1 MSGIEIG
8 NLESLHT
15 LVFSSLEFLFRYLP
29 LFLILFY
36 AVPKRFRMFVL
47 FAFSLIL
54 YALGDPAHVLIL
66 LGMSVVNWLFG
77 YGLAT
82 EPDADGKRMSGLH
95 RKNGHPGVRGL
106 RRKTINWSELQLFE
120 ETVDQRKEE
129 PYRNTGSPQTVKKRK
144 FWLAVSV
151 LCNASLLIFFK
162 LSNVFEENMLLPVG
176 ISFYTFKSISYLID
190 VYRSGHAE
198 RSFLRFG
205 AYLCCFPQIVSGP
218 IMRYGEMEQAQQFG
232 VWKAARAEDGLKY
245 IIAGLGMKVLLADR
259 LGFLWN
265 DIQTI
270 GFESISTPLA
280 WLGAAAYSME
290 LYFDFAGYSLIAVGI
305 GRMIG
310 LPAIKNFDQPYSSR
324 SVSEF
329 YRRWHMTLGSWF
341 RDYLY
346 IPLGGNRK
354 GTLRTVFN
362 LLLVWA
368 VTGFWH
374 GGGLHFILWGMIL
387 GLLVVIEK
395 LWIGKWLKKSKIL
408 SHVYVLFVIPLTWM
422 VFAIPTLPEI
432 GVYFARLFPFFGVGS
447 AVNPGDFA
455 KELTLFIPELV
466 GGILLCIPQVYRWCE
481 KHRKNVI
488 VVAALFA
495 VFWYSVYRMA
505 NAANNP
511 FMYANF

>member
-1 MSGIEIG
+1 
-8 NLESLHT
+8 
-15 LVFSSLEFLFRYLP
+15 
-29 LFLILFY
+29 
-36 AVPKRFRMFVL
+36 
-47 FAFSLIL
+47 
-54 YALGDPAHVLIL
+54 
-66 LGMSVVNWLFG
+66 
-77 YGLAT
+77 
-82 EPDADGKRMSGLH
+82 
-95 RKNGHPGVRGL
+95 
-106 RRKTINWSELQLFE
+106 
-120 ETVDQRKEE
+120 
-129 PYRNTGSPQTVKKRK
+129 
-144 FWLAVSV
+144 
-151 LCNASLLIFFK
+151 
-162 LSNVFEENMLLPVG
+162 
-176 ISFYTFKSISYLID
+176 
-190 VYRSGHAE
+190 
-198 RSFLRFG
+198 
-205 AYLCCFPQIVSGP
+205 
-218 IMRYGEMEQAQQFG
+218 
-232 VWKAARAEDGLKY
+232 
-245 IIAGLGMKVLLADR
+245 
-259 LGFLWN
+259 
-265 DIQTI
+265 
-270 GFESISTPLA
+270 
-280 WLGAAAYSME
+280 
-290 LYFDFAGYSLIAVGI
+290 
-305 GRMIG
+305 
-310 LPAIKNFDQPYSSR
+310 
-324 SVSEF
+324 
-329 YRRWHMTLGSWF
+329 MTLGSWF

-447 AVNPGDFA
+447 AVNTGDFA

-488 VVAALFA
+488 VVAALFV